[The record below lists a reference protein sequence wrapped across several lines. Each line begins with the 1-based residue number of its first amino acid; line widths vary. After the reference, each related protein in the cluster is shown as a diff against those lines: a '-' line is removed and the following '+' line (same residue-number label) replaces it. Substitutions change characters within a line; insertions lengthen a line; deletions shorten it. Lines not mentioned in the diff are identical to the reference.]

1 MWTGILSFALKST
14 DYWAQIG
21 NVIKKE
27 QNLPH
32 FLCAGRVTE
41 CSKNFPFLLVSIRNF
56 SNRVLVDKD
65 KFIDPYELVT
75 IK

>member
-1 MWTGILSFALKST
+1 MDRHTKLCSQKYRLLGT
-14 DYWAQIG
+14 DRKCH
-21 NVIKKE
+21 KKE

-65 KFIDPYELVT
+65 KFIDPYGLVP